1 MPYREHHAPHFS
13 ALNAIKI
20 PSITRT
26 IGVLLILGT
35 ITVACFL
42 YYVPWVQTTSGYGTV
57 TALNPN
63 DRQHEINA
71 LVSGRKQQWY
81 VRDGSP
87 IKKGDPIIKIVDN
100 DPLLLE
106 KLSAEKRQISAK
118 LDAAQNAEKT
128 AGLDLDRT
136 KELYEK
142 GLASKREFERA
153 KIRVEELRARSAEAA
168 AELNRIDISLSRQSA
183 QIVTAPRDG
192 IILRV
197 NSGDSSSFVNAGEPI
212 ATFIPN
218 DVERAIEMFI
228 NGRDVALVNTGD
240 KVRIQFEG
248 WPAVQFSGWP
258 SVAIGT
264 FGGEVI
270 AVEPSADVQ
279 GRFRVLVVEDKSD
292 PHPWPESQ
300 FIRFG
305 AKIHGWILLEQVSVG
320 YELWRQLNNFPP
332 QYAGETQAPQN
343 QANVY

>member
-1 MPYREHHAPHFS
+1 MPFREDQAQYFS

-20 PSITRT
+20 PRATRA
-26 IGVLLILGT
+26 IAVMLILGT
-35 ITVACFL
+35 IIVGCFL
-42 YYVPWVQTTSGYGTV
+42 YYVPWIQTTSGFGTV

-63 DRQHEINA
+63 DRLHEINA
-71 LVSGRKQQWY
+71 LVSGRIQEWY

-87 IKKGDPIIKIVDN
+87 IKKGDPVIKIVDN
-100 DPLLLE
+100 DPLLLDRLNAE
-106 KLSAEKRQISAK
+106 KLQITAK
-118 LDAAQNAEKT
+118 FDAAKNAEKT
-128 AGLDLDRT
+128 AGLDLKRT
-136 KELYEK
+136 QELFEK
-142 GLASKREFERA
+142 GLASRRELEQA
-153 KIRVEELRARSAEAA
+153 KIRVEQLRSSTAEAA
-168 AELNRIDISLSRQSA
+168 AELNRIDVSLSRQSA

-197 NSGDSSSFVNAGEPI
+197 NSGDSSTFVSAGDPI
-212 ATFIPN
+212 ATFIPK

-228 NGRDVALVNTGD
+228 NGRDIALVNPGN

-258 SVAIGT
+258 SVAVGT

-270 AVEPSADVQ
+270 AVEPSADAQ

-305 AKIHGWILLEQVSVG
+305 AKVHGWILLGQVSVG
-320 YELWRQLNNFPP
+320 YELWRQLNSFPP
-332 QYAGETQAPQN
+332 DFTATSEPTTN